1 MSPLLRGVS
10 GNERSIWPIKI
21 SISLLTLQ
29 LYFLLAGEAMLE
41 GKLNPSLVDAVNEIG
56 EELTAAWL
64 ASYGRRFKPYHA
76 YFDAMELIDPTA
88 PDRIIT
94 PEVWDA
100 VKQICEHF
108 GLDFVNVQKELRELH
123 HDAEELT

>member
-41 GKLNPSLVDAVNEIG
+41 GKLKPSLVNTVDEIG
-56 EELTAAWL
+56 AVLTAAWL
-64 ASYGRRFKPYHA
+64 ASYCRHFKPYQA
-76 YFDAMELIDPTA
+76 YFDAMELITA
-88 PDRIIT
+88 
-94 PEVWDA
+94 
-100 VKQICEHF
+100 
-108 GLDFVNVQKELRELH
+108 
-123 HDAEELT
+123 